1 MVYYIRLTTIEEV
14 QKCLDYV
21 TTILKREVFPS
32 SYTEHFL
39 NTGCTSSQWPYIS
52 FDSTDFMFYGTTEG
66 TFASDMDRDSDKILL
81 INDVIQKNS
90 DLISIF

>member
-1 MVYYIRLTTIEEV
+1 MIYYIRLTTIEEV

-21 TTILKREVFPS
+21 RTILKKKFLPS
-32 SYTEHFL
+32 SYTKGFL
-39 NTGCTSSQWPYIS
+39 YTGCVLSKWPYIS
-52 FDSTDFMFYGTTEG
+52 LCSTDFVFYGTTEDSF
-66 TFASDMDRDSDKILL
+66 TSDMALHSDKILL